1 MSDNPAPRD
10 QHHNKPTAGYGY
22 GYGYYP
28 DNTSYY
34 GDSQDESPQRGLK
47 DYLLIFRERFWYILV
62 VFLLFFS
69 GVLIYTL
76 TRTEI
81 YEARATVQLL
91 RQDATVMQVEEV
103 MPQEIRSQEDF
114 NTQIRILESAR
125 LIKGVASRL
134 TEAERNRFMQPF
146 EEPEATG
153 RFVGVEQLLF
163 ENRQIVPGRMNLVVE
178 VRFRHPDR
186 DVAMMISNYF
196 VDEYI
201 SYNLGVRIDESMRAV
216 DDLRVRAEEQRNRL
230 EQSQRVRQQY
240 ISDTGAVSVDRRADI
255 ALQKLTALNMR
266 QVDARQD
273 LRLARTRWN
282 LIQRYQDEGRDLT
295 NIRFIAD
302 QAQVAGLLGDY
313 TQLRIQQRRLAE
325 RYRERH
331 PNMID
336 VMESLSQTELAL
348 DEAVEMAVAKIES
361 EYLAAQSSFDDIEQQ
376 LQEQTDEI
384 QRLNDL
390 RVEYDSI
397 ARETEVDEFLYQYL
411 VRRMRETTLTSSIE
425 SVTARQLDEAMA
437 SLRPVT
443 PNIPLNL
450 GFGLL
455 GGIGLGIGVAFV
467 VAFLDDRVKSAFDIE
482 SIIGLP
488 LLGIMPEVKKLKPE
502 DKVKIAFTGTDR
514 HLVESF
520 RSLHSSLKLGKQSNL
535 AQCVMVT
542 SSIPGEGKSFVSSN
556 LALTHAVN
564 GEKSILVDCD
574 LRMPSVHKS
583 HKLKND
589 KGVISY
595 CHENLSLDDVIH
607 KDVHPNFDILT
618 TGGKAKNPTQ
628 TINSV
633 AFENMIAE
641 LRKRYARII
650 IDTPPLAAVSDG
662 LIILQHT
669 DGALFTLKFNK
680 VRRRA
685 AKHNV
690 RRLMS
695 SETPV
700 FGAVL
705 NHLNISVGG
714 YYYAQYYDR
723 SYRDYYFV
731 KDGTKREKQAL
742 PASPDEK
749 SQG

>member
-1 MSDNPAPRD
+1 MSENPTPRD
-10 QHHNKPTAGYGY
+10 HQHNKPTAGYGY

-34 GDSQDESPQRGLK
+34 GEHQDESPQRGLK

-91 RQDATVMQVEEV
+91 RQDATVMQVEQV

-114 NTQIRILESAR
+114 NTQIRILESAT

-134 TEAERNRFMQPF
+134 RMNDAEHNRFMQPF

-153 RFVGVEQLLF
+153 RFVGLEQLLF

-178 VRFRHPDR
+178 IRFRHPDR
-186 DVAMMISNYF
+186 DVAMLIANYF
-196 VDEYI
+196 VQEYI
-201 SYNLGVRIDESMRAV
+201 SYNLGVRMDESMLAV
-216 DDLRVRAEEQRNRL
+216 DELRIRADEQRNRL

-240 ISDTGAVSVDRRADI
+240 IAETGSVSVDRRADI

-266 QVDARQD
+266 EVDARQD
-273 LRLARTRWN
+273 LRLAQTRWE
-282 LIQRYQDEGRDLT
+282 LIQRYREEERPLT

-302 QAQVAGLLGDY
+302 QPQVSGLLSDY
-313 TQLRIQQRRLAE
+313 TQLQIQQRRLAG
-325 RYRERH
+325 RYRELH
-331 PNMID
+331 PTMRD
-336 VMESLSQTELAL
+336 LMESLNQTEMAL
-348 DEAVEMAVAKIES
+348 NEAVEMAVAKIES
-361 EYLAAQSSFDDIEQQ
+361 DYIAARRSFEDIQDQLA
-376 LQEQTDEI
+376 EQTDEI
-384 QRLNDL
+384 KRLSDL

-397 ARETEVDEFLYQYL
+397 SRETEVDEFLYQYL
-411 VRRMRETTLTSSIE
+411 VRRMRETTLSSSID
-425 SVTARQLDEAMA
+425 SVTARPLDEASA

-455 GGIGLGIGVAFV
+455 GGLGLGIGVAFV

-514 HLVESF
+514 HVVESF

-535 AQCVMVT
+535 AQCVMIT

-556 LALTHAVN
+556 LALTYAVN
-564 GEKSILVDCD
+564 GEKTILVDCD

-595 CHENLSLDDVIH
+595 CHENLSLDDIIH
-607 KDVHPNFDILT
+607 KDVHPNFDILS

-641 LRKRYARII
+641 LRKRYTRVI
-650 IDTPPLAAVSDG
+650 IDTPPLAAVSDA

-685 AKHNV
+685 AKYNV

-714 YYYAQYYDR
+714 YYYAQYYDK

-731 KDGTKREKQAL
+731 KDGVRKPNPGAMTA
-742 PASPDEK
+742 PAEK
-749 SQG
+749 S